1 MTLIRK
7 RKSIAQK
14 RQGQLFKIE
23 QYIDRF
29 NEF

>member
-14 RQGQLFKIE
+14 RQGQPFKIRTIYR
-23 QYIDRF
+23 QIQ
-29 NEF
+29 